1 MVETLRKSGCTLKYP
16 LAVQDLSQLPDTI
29 HVARKKIFQN
39 CCFIFYVDQGFGDR
53 LGL

>member
-29 HVARKKIFQN
+29 HVAREKILKK
-39 CCFIFYVDQGFGDR
+39 CCSIS
-53 LGL
+53 LC